1 MNEQTNEIV
10 PERRTPDFTPKTI
23 RDFNRVKTA
32 PFPLQVQSDMDT
44 PSSAPVPGVVRR
56 ILTPSYALNAATAS
70 DGTHAGSTLSEPW
83 GEAAPQPGQERQK
96 SSGSPFGIAL
106 LSLVGIAAVSGLVF
120 GAYIF
125 GESVGRESAKPAAPR
140 DEIKTA
146 AFPGESLPRLDAAL
160 QLLRDYDGVGAF
172 QALQNLLAETPGA
185 PSIRY
190 AAAKAALMAD
200 YRNEARRLL
209 EGSISARDR
218 VSDSLALKA
227 AVEGGADTKSPDV
240 QETLLRAAIAAD
252 PLNPYPFLELA
263 NVLRSGGRADEA
275 LPILKSAKLRLL
287 PADSHAVVNTTL
299 ALLALEKTELPEVP
313 EIPVATGIAER
324 DFPVAFALLKSE
336 RYDAA
341 AALLSETE
349 KQISP
354 DLFRFLINDPAMRK
368 HARQPALAGL
378 YR

>member
-1 MNEQTNEIV
+1 MNERTNEIV
-10 PERRTPDFTPKTI
+10 PERRTSDFTPKTI

-32 PFPLQVQSDMDT
+32 PIPLQMQPDIDT

-56 ILTPSYALNAATAS
+56 ILTPSYALNVATAS
-70 DGTHAGSTLSEPW
+70 DGTDAGPALSEPW
-83 GEAAPQPGQERQK
+83 GEAAAQPGQERRK
-96 SSGSPFGIAL
+96 SSGSPLGITL
-106 LSLVGIAAVSGLVF
+106 LSLVGIAAVCGLAF
-120 GAYIF
+120 GTYVF
-125 GESVGRESAKPAAPR
+125 GESVGRESVKPAAPR
-140 DEIKTA
+140 EEIKAA
-146 AFPGESLPRLDAAL
+146 AFPAESLPRLDAAL
-160 QLLRDYDGVGAF
+160 QLLRDHDGVGAF
-172 QALQNLLAETPGA
+172 QALQNLIAETPGA

-190 AAAKAALMAD
+190 AAAMAAMMAD

-227 AVEGGADTKSPDV
+227 AVEGGSGTKSPDV
-240 QETLLRAAIAAD
+240 QETLLREAIAAD
-252 PLNPYPFLELA
+252 PMNPYPFLELA
-263 NVLRSGGRADEA
+263 NVLRSQGRAGEA
-275 LPILKSAKLRLL
+275 MPVLESARLRLL

-324 DFPVAFALLKSE
+324 DFPVAYALLRRE
-336 RYDAA
+336 NYDAA

-354 DLFRFLINDPAMRK
+354 DLFSFLINDPAMRK
-368 HARQPALAGL
+368 YARQPALAGL